1 MVRYLIVTLFLLT
14 SFVSLG
20 QTNFKETEEM
30 AFNLLVGYQSFP
42 AQDDIDTKLTSNN
55 FTKLNNSPL
64 TLGVE
69 FSAIGKKGIGK
80 VQFRGTSIFTSK
92 KVQEMTNQSAS
103 ISFQYG
109 YDILPKAPKTFLY
122 PFAGIRYFNW
132 TIFGKSTMGTN
143 LSAAKGLFDVLAGVG
158 LRQFLNNDLHGLFNN
173 LDINFGASFPLS
185 NGKWKAFND
194 TDASFIQG
202 TMKNGITYFM
212 TLTIGRGFRA
222 AN

>member
-1 MVRYLIVTLFLLT
+1 MVRYFILIIFLLT
-14 SFVSLG
+14 NFICIA
-20 QTNFKETEEM
+20 QTNYKETEQM

-42 AQDDIDTKLTSNN
+42 AQGDIDAKLTVNN
-55 FTKLNNSPL
+55 FTKLSNSPL
-64 TLGVE
+64 ALGVE
-69 FSAIGKKGIGK
+69 FSAIGNKGIGK

-109 YDILPKAPKTFLY
+109 YDILPKAPKTYLY

-132 TIFGKSTMGTN
+132 TIFGKSTTGNN

-158 LRQFLNNDLHGLFNN
+158 LRQFLNNDLHGVFNN
-173 LDINFGASFPLS
+173 LDINFGTSFPLS
-185 NGKWKAFND
+185 SGKWKAFND

-202 TMKNGITYFM
+202 TMKNRMAYFV
-212 TLTIGRGFRA
+212 TLTIGRGFRPA
-222 AN
+222 Y